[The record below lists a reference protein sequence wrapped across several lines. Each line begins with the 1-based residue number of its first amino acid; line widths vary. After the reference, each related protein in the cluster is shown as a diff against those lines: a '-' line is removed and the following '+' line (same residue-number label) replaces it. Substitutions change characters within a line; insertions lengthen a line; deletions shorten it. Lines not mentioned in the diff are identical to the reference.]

1 MRLFVAINLPPE
13 TRDAIYADTAP
24 LRAATSAVKWVAAPL
39 LHVTLKFLGERGD
52 ALLSDLENIISIV
65 TARQP
70 ALELRTTHFGA
81 FPNFRR
87 ARVVWVGMTGETE
100 LRMLAQDLDQMFEGL
115 GIQRET
121 RVFRA
126 HLTLGRLKGEI
137 SPAESRA
144 LAAAAALPREARSF
158 TVRTVD
164 LMQSELGSGGPRYSV
179 LASAPLHARGP

>member
-13 TRDAIYADTAP
+13 IRDAIYADTAP

-39 LHVTLKFLGERGD
+39 LHVTLKFLGERSD
-52 ALLSDLENIISIV
+52 VLLPDLENIIRNV
-65 TARQP
+65 AERRPVLQ
-70 ALELRTTHFGA
+70 LRTTQYGA

-100 LRMLAQDLDQMFEGL
+100 LRVLAQDLDQMFEGL
-115 GIQRET
+115 GISRET

-126 HLTLGRLKGEI
+126 HLTLGRLKGEM
-137 SPAESRA
+137 SSDESRA
-144 LAAAAALPREARSF
+144 LAAAAVLPREARSF

>member
-24 LRAATSAVKWVAAPL
+24 LRAATTAVKWVAAPL
-39 LHVTLKFLGERGD
+39 LHVTLKFLGERSD
-52 ALLSDLENIISIV
+52 VLLPDLENIIRIV

-70 ALELRTTHFGA
+70 ALELRTTQFGA
-81 FPNFRR
+81 FQNFRR

-100 LRMLAQDLDQMFEGL
+100 LRVLAHDLDQMFEGL
-115 GIQRET
+115 GIPRET

-126 HLTLGRLKGEI
+126 HLTLGRLKGDMG
-137 SPAESRA
+137 PDESRA
-144 LAAAAALPREARSF
+144 LAAAAARPCEAHSF
-158 TVRTVD
+158 AVRTVD
-164 LMQSELGSGGPRYSV
+164 LMQSELGSGGPRYSI

>member
-24 LRAATSAVKWVAAPL
+24 LRAATTAVKWVAAPL
-39 LHVTLKFLGERGD
+39 LHVTLKFLGERSD
-52 ALLSDLENIISIV
+52 VLLPDLENIIRIV

-70 ALELRTTHFGA
+70 ALELRTTQFGA

-100 LRMLAQDLDQMFEGL
+100 LRVLAHDLDQMFEGL
-115 GIQRET
+115 RIPRET
-121 RVFRA
+121 CVFRA
-126 HLTLGRLKGEI
+126 HLTLGRLKGDMG
-137 SPAESRA
+137 PDESRA
-144 LAAAAALPREARSF
+144 LAAAAARPCEAHSF
-158 TVRTVD
+158 AVRTVD
-164 LMQSELGSGGPRYSV
+164 LMQSELGSGGPRYSI

>member
-24 LRAATSAVKWVAAPL
+24 LRAATTAVKWVAAPL
-39 LHVTLKFLGERGD
+39 LHVTLKFLGERSD
-52 ALLSDLENIISIV
+52 VLLPDLENIIRIV

-70 ALELRTTHFGA
+70 ALELRTTQFGA
-81 FPNFRR
+81 FPNFGR

-100 LRMLAQDLDQMFEGL
+100 LRVLAHDLDQMFEGL
-115 GIQRET
+115 GIPRET

-126 HLTLGRLKGEI
+126 HLTLGRLKGDMG
-137 SPAESRA
+137 PDESRA
-144 LAAAAALPREARSF
+144 VAAAAARPREAHSF
-158 TVRTVD
+158 AVRTVD
-164 LMQSELGSGGPRYSV
+164 LMQSELGSGGPRYSI